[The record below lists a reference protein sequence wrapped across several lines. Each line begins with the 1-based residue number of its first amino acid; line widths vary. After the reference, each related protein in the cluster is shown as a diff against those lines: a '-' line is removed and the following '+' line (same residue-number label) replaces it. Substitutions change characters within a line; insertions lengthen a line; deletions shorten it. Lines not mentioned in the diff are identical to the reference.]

1 MSDFANSQTGQFAS
15 PGRGVQDWVA
25 PVVSRQQVSYAT
37 KVCFFAW
44 VFAVY
49 DFILFGTLLPRIGEH
64 FHWNA
69 GTQASINTWVTLGTA
84 IVAFGI
90 GPIVDRMGRRKGII
104 VAVAGAALC
113 SGLTAVAGWAIG
125 LASGVG
131 IVLLVLVRS
140 LAGLGYSEQS
150 INAVYLSELFSV
162 TYTDEKTAKRRGTIY
177 ALVQG
182 GWPIG
187 AVLTA
192 VLVTVLYPIG
202 EQIFGPGGGWSTSF
216 VFAMFPAVVIAIL
229 GRKLVETPQFEVSAR
244 IRELRENGYAD
255 DANKL
260 AREWHIDPD
269 HQAKGGLGAIFQGAL
284 LRSTL
289 ALSLGTFLNWFA
301 IVIFAVL
308 GTSVLAGSGG
318 TPGKH
323 VEFSSALQV
332 LIISNLAGFLGY
344 VFHGWLGD
352 RIGRRNTVALGWVLG
367 GISFYLMLQAPNGDF
382 WKIVPLYSLGLF
394 FLIGP
399 YAANLFLIGESF
411 PTHVRATAGAFVN
424 AIGQVG
430 AICAGFGITQ
440 TLTGGADWVQAATY
454 WGALPCLLSGI
465 CMLLTKH
472 VDPATVR

>member
-1 MSDFANSQTGQFAS
+1 MSDLIKNQAGQLAAA
-15 PGRGVQDWVA
+15 GAWRQDWTPPSVTR
-25 PVVSRQQVSYAT
+25 RQVGYAT
-37 KVCFFAW
+37 RVCFFAW

-64 FHWNA
+64 FHWSA
-69 GTQASINTWVTLGTA
+69 ATQASINTWVTLGTA
-84 IVAFGI
+84 VVAFGI

-104 VAVAGAALC
+104 VAVAGAAIC

-125 LASGVG
+125 VASGAG

-150 INAVYLSELFSV
+150 INAVYLSELFAV
-162 TYTDEKTAKRRGTIY
+162 VHTDEKSAKRRGFVY

-192 VLVTVLYPIG
+192 ALVAVLYPLG
-202 EQIFGPGGGWSTSF
+202 EQWFGPGGGWATSF

-229 GRKLVETPQFEVSAR
+229 GRRLVETPQFEVGQR
-244 IRELRENGYAD
+244 IRALRAAGQGQQAD
-255 DANKL
+255 AL

-269 HQAKGGLGAIFQGAL
+269 QHQGGVAAIFRGGL

-308 GTSVLAGSGG
+308 GTSVLAGAGG
-318 TPGKH
+318 ASGKH
-323 VEFSSALQV
+323 VEFSSALDV
-332 LIISNLAGFLGY
+332 LIVSNLAGFLGY

-352 RIGRRNTVALGWVLG
+352 RIGRRNTVALGWILG
-367 GISFYLMLQAPNGDF
+367 GIAFYLMLRAPNGDF
-382 WKIVPLYSLGLF
+382 WQIVPLYSLGLF

-399 YAANLFLIGESF
+399 YSANLFLIGESF
-411 PTHVRATAGAFVN
+411 PSHIRATAGAFVN
-424 AIGQVG
+424 ACGQLG

-440 TLTGGADWVQAATY
+440 TLTGGADWVQAALV
-454 WGALPCLLSGI
+454 WGAVPCFLSGL
-465 CMLLTKH
+465 CMLLAKH
-472 VDPATVR
+472 VDPASVR